1 MQVQNR
7 VHSLIDEIILCIK
20 FFISKR
26 YNDDIKE
33 NSTLCWMEEESC
45 VQRVHQGDGGESLS

>member
-20 FFISKR
+20 FFINKR
-26 YNDDIKE
+26 SNDDIKE
-33 NSTLCWMEEESC
+33 NNKLCWMEEESC
-45 VQRVHQGDGGESLS
+45 VQRVHQGDDDESLS